1 MATLHDFHRT
11 FTTMRLLALVSLLGF
26 VASTGF
32 YLYYYQ
38 QVQQYY
44 EGRTYVITSWGTF
57 PASYYDG
64 RKVTKVE
71 AQNHVETFV
80 KHMFA
85 HSAETYHEHINFALN
100 LIDEESGK
108 RIYHD
113 FEEGEVRKNYIRYGS
128 HTEVKLD
135 SVVIDLNAFPIA
147 GKLYAL
153 QEVHIGSQIRSLP
166 IAASFQIVQSYRHE
180 KNPYGLQLT
189 DFDFIAYDR
198 VSSDLIHGD
207 RMHDDRRPGDRIHDD
222 RHPKNKTHTN
232 QPSQPQ

>member
-1 MATLHDFHRT
+1 
-11 FTTMRLLALVSLLGF
+11 MRLLVLVSLLGF
-26 VASTGF
+26 MASTGF

-38 QVQQYY
+38 KVQQYY

-189 DFDFIAYDR
+189 DFDFIGYDR
-198 VSSDLIHGD
+198 VSSDRRPGD
-207 RMHDDRRPGDRIHDD
+207 RMHDARRHGDRIHGD
-222 RHPKNKTHTN
+222 RNPGDHKPTD
-232 QPSQPQ
+232 QPTQPQ

>member
-1 MATLHDFHRT
+1 MLKDFNRT
-11 FTTMRLLALVSLLGF
+11 FTTMRNLALVSTLGF
-26 VASTGF
+26 IGSTVF
-32 YLYYYQ
+32 YIYQNQQVHQYYQ
-38 QVQQYY
+38 Q
-44 EGRTYVITSWGTF
+44 RTYVITSWGTF

-64 RKVTKVE
+64 RKVSKIE

-135 SVVIDLNAFPIA
+135 SVKINTNAFPME
-147 GKLYAL
+147 GSFYAL
-153 QEVHIGSQIRSLP
+153 QEVHIGKNVRSLP
-166 IAASFQIVQSYRHE
+166 IAASFQIVQGYRHE

-189 DFDFIAYDR
+189 DFDFISYSRSNDNR
-198 VSSDLIHGD
+198 S
-207 RMHDDRRPGDRIHDD
+207 
-222 RHPKNKTHTN
+222 
-232 QPSQPQ
+232 PQKEEAK